1 MKAKA
6 IIKIM
11 NDLDTCDIGEGL
23 VMIEAAGRSYN
34 YNPRK
39 AESGNEWTVDE
50 DDNVMMLSN
59 DLGTHWISCD
69 AVTSI
74 EI

>member
-1 MKAKA
+1 MKTTA
-6 IIKIM
+6 IKRIL
-11 NDLDTCDIGEGL
+11 NDLDATDIGAGL
-23 VMIEAAGRSYN
+23 VMIEAAGRSYT

-39 AESGNEWTVDE
+39 EESSDEWTISE
-50 DDNVMMLSN
+50 DNVLQLTN
-59 DLGTHWISCD
+59 ELGTHWIDCD